1 MPKCPGRRYGR
12 GWIILALIGLL
23 LGGPAQAHK
32 VVASAWVEGTDLV
45 GEIGFSNG
53 KAVPPGT
60 LVEVFDHAL
69 RKLGETATGEDGLFR
84 FSRPNGLGHGLS
96 GEAVEGVAL
105 TVRSDLG
112 AGHLAEIRLSP
123 EEVAPISGRSASD
136 PPQGLAETV
145 IPTDSELRALIAEAV
160 RQEVQPLRKEIIQLK
175 EQTGLQQILGGM
187 GYIAGLF
194 GLLFFVYGRRL
205 TQG

>member
-1 MPKCPGRRYGR
+1 M
-12 GWIILALIGLL
+12 LALVALL

-53 KAVPPGT
+53 KPAPPGT

-69 RKLGETATGEDGLFR
+69 RKLGETATAEDGLFR
-84 FSRPNGLGHGLS
+84 FSRSNGLGNELS

-123 EEVAPISGRSASD
+123 AEAAPLSGRSASD
-136 PPQGLAETV
+136 ALQGVAETLT
-145 IPTDSELRALIAEAV
+145 PTDSELRALIAEAV
-160 RQEVQPLRKEIIQLK
+160 RQEVQPLRREIVQLK
-175 EQTGLQQILGGM
+175 ERAGLQQILGGI

-194 GLLFFVYGRRL
+194 GLLFFVYGRRP
-205 TQG
+205 TRG